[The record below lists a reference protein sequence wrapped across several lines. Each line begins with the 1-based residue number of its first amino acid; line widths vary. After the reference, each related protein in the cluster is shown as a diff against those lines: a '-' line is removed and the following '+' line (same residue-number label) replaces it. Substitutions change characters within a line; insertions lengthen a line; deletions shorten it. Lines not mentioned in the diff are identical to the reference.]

1 MTAIGDAC
9 ALPWSKARAEMG
21 MGMES
26 RDAAVGGSNGT
37 GTVGR
42 EGQLGKSDFL
52 SFTPEN
58 EPLKRLGRS
67 WSNSF

>member
-1 MTAIGDAC
+1 MATAGDAC

-37 GTVGR
+37 GTGW
-42 EGQLGKSDFL
+42 EGGAAGQ
-52 SFTPEN
+52 E
-58 EPLKRLGRS
+58 
-67 WSNSF
+67 